1 MQITKLESM
10 DNIHNIQEMEAL
22 ANAAIKNFIPTLV
35 IQIITK
41 IQVNEPK

>member
-1 MQITKLESM
+1 M

-22 ANAAIKNFIPTLV
+22 ANAASKKCIPTLV

-41 IQVNEPK
+41 IQGNEPK